1 MSDVQVLVLRA
12 AGINCDEETTHCWR
26 LAGAYPTLIHVN
38 GLAESP
44 SVLNDYSIVTI
55 PGGFSYGDD
64 LGAGTIL
71 AQRILQSAAD
81 PLREFV
87 AKGGGLLGICNG
99 FQVLVKMGLLPGG
112 DFARDQ
118 VTVTYNDSARFEAR
132 WVRLEV
138 ATDKCPFLL
147 RQQGN
152 EPTSQGGKAV
162 QNRAIELPV
171 EHAEGRVMT
180 ASDTVAQRLLDSGQ
194 VALRYVDASGKY
206 DKYPANPNGSAL
218 GIAGLCDPTG
228 RILGLMPHP
237 DRHFDHTQ
245 HPTWTRGRPGRDP
258 DGLTIFKNA
267 VAYWSHHHSK
277 SELSAARA

>member
-1 MSDVQVLVLRA
+1 MKEVRVLVLRA
-12 AGINCDEETTHCWR
+12 AGINCDEETMHCWQ
-26 LAGAYPTLIHVN
+26 LAGAFPTLVHISE
-38 GLAESP
+38 LLESP
-44 SVLNDYSIVTI
+44 GMLADYSIVTV

-71 AQRILQSAAD
+71 AQRILQTVAD

-87 AKGGGLLGICNG
+87 RQGGGVLGICNG

-112 DFARDQ
+112 DFGRDQ

-138 ATDKCPFLL
+138 STDKCPFLNSK
-147 RQQGN
+147 QPGN
-152 EPTSQGGKAV
+152 VVTTQSG
-162 QNRAIELPV
+162 NWILELPV

-180 ASDTVAQRLLDSGQ
+180 ASDAVARRLLDNGQ
-194 VALRYVDASGKY
+194 VAMRYVDDAGNH
-206 DKYPANPNGSAL
+206 DQYPANPNGSVL

-237 DRHFDHTQ
+237 DRHFQHTQ
-245 HPTWTRGRPGRDP
+245 HPTWTRRRPEHDP
-258 DGLTIFKNA
+258 DGLTVFKNA
-267 VAYWSHHHSK
+267 VNYWRKKHTK
-277 SELSAARA
+277 SDAPAMSR